1 MQSPSTT
8 AKFLKVTHVLFIKS
22 GFLEGKKV
30 TMSCNTIFWWRL
42 CFPRYV
48 LMDWMGKE
56 WNFKE
61 REVNCFID
69 INKTSCREDF
79 QIGEAD
85 LHYVKT
91 LLNKFGI
98 LCYLCSQAFSSHKAR
113 HMRTKVSQPPGSEVA
128 MWLVQSSEMWVE
140 MGVTCKL

>member
-8 AKFLKVTHVLFIKS
+8 AKFLKVTDVLFIKS

-56 WNFKE
+56 WDFKE

-69 INKTSCREDF
+69 INKTSCRIEKTF
-79 QIGEAD
+79 KWGRQVYTMLKLFWVSFASCAI
-85 LHYVKT
+85 YVYKHSIPIKPET
-91 LLNKFGI
+91 WEQMFPSPL
-98 LCYLCSQAFSSHKAR
+98 
-113 HMRTKVSQPPGSEVA
+113 EV
-128 MWLVQSSEMWVE
+128 WWSC
-140 MGVTCKL
+140 G